1 MNQVMTVEQVRAA
14 IQANERKA
22 AELADTL
29 AQLRAKWAEL
39 VVAADVDGN
48 RKAATQTQDLESVM
62 HTTQLQI
69 ERCTIA
75 GDALADRLADA
86 QDREDRARHESDVQ
100 HLAGMRADCVAA
112 VDDFTRLYLG
122 AVEAFVR
129 VQETV
134 REENRLRLECDNFA
148 RSNGLPL
155 SPGVTL
161 PKFPNPTESHFYSG
175 SPARLRAEFDSK

>member
-1 MNQVMTVEQVRAA
+1 MMTVSDVQRA
-14 IQANERKA
+14 IVDNERKGIELHNA
-22 AELADTL
+22 LAELKVTWGRL
-29 AQLRAKWAEL
+29 C
-39 VVAADVDGN
+39 VAADVDGDKSAG
-48 RKAATQTQDLESVM
+48 RKAADLETVIGNM
-62 HTTQLQI
+62 QLQI
-69 ERCTIA
+69 ERNSLA
-75 GDALADRLADA
+75 ADALAERLADA
-86 QDREDRARHESDVQ
+86 RTREARARYDSDVQ
-100 HLAGMRADCVAA
+100 LLAQMRADCVAA

-134 REENRLRLECDNFA
+134 RDENRLRLECDNFA

-175 SPARLRAEFDSK
+175 SPARLRAEFESK